1 MAPRIAAPPSA
12 QSSAG
17 TPSTTDVASG
27 DGWSPATFGHP
38 GDFAV
43 PQIMRL
49 VANGIH
55 NASVVA
61 LQGDMSDSR
70 LLDIQYALE
79 MIGATVVPMGT
90 DYRQWLRLME
100 LISCDTLI
108 STPQLIMQL
117 IIQLQ
122 ATGRKIA
129 DYPLS
134 RVICLNGQGMQ
145 NAMQRHIAD
154 RTHAEVFNLYE
165 PAELGTAGMLFQCK
179 THRGYHIQE
188 DYFYPEVVAFHS
200 DKVITEPQQLGEL
213 VVTTLKAEAMPLIRF
228 RTGQAVQLEEGTCEC
243 GRTLRRVT
251 TPFTFS

>member
-1 MAPRIAAPPSA
+1 MP
-12 QSSAG
+12 
-17 TPSTTDVASG
+17 
-27 DGWSPATFGHP
+27 
-38 GDFAV
+38 
-43 PQIMRL
+43 
-49 VANGIH
+49 
-55 NASVVA
+55 
-61 LQGDMSDSR
+61 
-70 LLDIQYALE
+70 LE

-134 RVICLNGQGMQ
+134 KVICLNAQGTQ
-145 NAMQRHIAD
+145 NAMQRHISE
-154 RTHAEVFNLYE
+154 RTHAEVFNLYD
-165 PAELGTAGMLFQCK
+165 PAELGTASMLFQCE

-200 DKVITEPQQLGEL
+200 DRVITEPQQLGEL
-213 VVTTLKAEAMPLIRF
+213 VVTTLMAEAMPLIRF
-228 RTGQAVQLEEGTCEC
+228 RTGQAVQLEDGTCEC
-243 GRTLRRVT
+243 GRTLRRVS